1 MEIMDVLV
9 GVIVVGFVGWMTLE
23 VFFPKKAKE
32 EPETKI
38 EPAKKIESD
47 FVTGLTVEKAKEE
60 VKATTAIEDIKADM
74 AAKTDEAFV
83 KAMVEAATKVEDAIV
98 AEGKESAAELVKVV
112 EPVVEEVKK
121 KTRTV
126 KAKAKAIEEVVEA
139 KTEQLEKA
147 VKKTK
152 AKKNG

>member
-38 EPAKKIESD
+38 EPAKKIETD
-47 FVTGLTVEKAKEE
+47 FVVDKAKEE